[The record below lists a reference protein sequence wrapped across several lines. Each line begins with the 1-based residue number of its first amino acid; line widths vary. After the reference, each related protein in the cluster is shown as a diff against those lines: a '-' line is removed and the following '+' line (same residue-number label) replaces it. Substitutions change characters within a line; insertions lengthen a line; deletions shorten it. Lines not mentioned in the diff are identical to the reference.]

1 MDTTAGPMEQSVRDA
16 LTARPAAERDP
27 RDTATAQLAL
37 TYARDIDTG
46 AADLAKVGPPLLAAL
61 EALRLSPRA
70 RTGGKGVTGD
80 TPAAGQLD
88 ELRSRRARK
97 SRTSTVD
104 TATS

>member
-1 MDTTAGPMEQSVRDA
+1 MDTTAGPMELSVRDA

-37 TYARDIDTG
+37 TYAQAIDTG
-46 AADLAKVGPPLLAAL
+46 ADLAKVGPPLLAAL

-70 RTGGKGVTGD
+70 RAGGKGVTGD